1 MAMTAGRRFLRF
13 NGVSLVG
20 IGVQLATV
28 AALTSWLDV
37 PAVAASA
44 LGVSTAI
51 VHNFAWHRRWT
62 WVDRPTPGRWA
73 AFARFAATNGAVSLV
88 GTVAVVAILV
98 DVTGAG
104 VLVATAAGI
113 AVSGL
118 VNYWVSDRLVFR

>member
-1 MAMTAGRRFLRF
+1 MTPGCRFLRF
-13 NGVSLVG
+13 NGVSLLGVA
-20 IGVQLATV
+20 VQLATV
-28 AALTSWLDV
+28 AALTRWLDLS
-37 PAVAASA
+37 AVAASA

-62 WVDRPTPGRWA
+62 WADRPAAAWWA
-73 AFARFAATNGAVSLV
+73 TFARFAATNGSVSLV
-88 GTVAVVAILV
+88 GTVAVVGILV

-118 VNYWVSDRLVFR
+118 VNYWMSDRLVFR